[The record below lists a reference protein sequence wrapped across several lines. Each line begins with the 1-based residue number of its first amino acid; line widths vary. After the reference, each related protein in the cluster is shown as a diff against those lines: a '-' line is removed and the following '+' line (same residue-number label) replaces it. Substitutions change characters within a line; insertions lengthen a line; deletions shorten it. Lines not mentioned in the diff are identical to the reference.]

1 MASPVVAGEGR
12 VNRGDKAVDN
22 GGRERKKRETRIKR
36 LKERRRQEEVNDLM
50 RGSGGGRE

>member
-36 LKERRRQEEVNDLM
+36 D
-50 RGSGGGRE
+50 